1 TGQYQNGYRHGKGK
15 MVYANG
21 DIYEGLW
28 EDGDEAEGKTTLAK
42 HKTDEKYFVSVCR
55 Q

>member
-1 TGQYQNGYRHGKGK
+1 MHGKGK

-28 EDGDEAEGKTTLAK
+28 EDGAEAEGKTTLAK
-42 HKTDEKYFVSVCR
+42 HTTDEKYYALIGNNDYDN
-55 Q
+55 